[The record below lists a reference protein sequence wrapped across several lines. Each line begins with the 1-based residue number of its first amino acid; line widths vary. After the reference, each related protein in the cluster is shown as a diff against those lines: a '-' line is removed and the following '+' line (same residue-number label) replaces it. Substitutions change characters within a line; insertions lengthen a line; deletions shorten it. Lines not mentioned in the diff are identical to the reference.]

1 MCKWYNAYAINQEWN
16 KIINS
21 NLRDLAICARAPS
34 SSCFTLFKS
43 PQTET
48 QTEPTLNDVAQHASM
63 ADLFVVGVEIDIASH
78 PNLIP
83 NFK

>member
-1 MCKWYNAYAINQEWN
+1 MCKYYNESAINQVW
-16 KIINS
+16 KKVNS

-48 QTEPTLNDVAQHASM
+48 QNEPTLNDVAQHASM
-63 ADLFVVGVEIDIASH
+63 ADLFVIGGGK
-78 PNLIP
+78 LI
-83 NFK
+83 